1 MDSEP
6 FFIFDLLP
14 PPPPP
19 PPRPN
24 EIDLT
29 PYLMMPQT
37 EVAKQFGI
45 PLSTFSKRWKKAGRG
60 RKWPYRKVMALTKLD
75 QTPELIRKRKR
86 LLAPVKM
93 HIHVNNT
100 GR

>member
-19 PPRPN
+19 KV
-24 EIDLT
+24 EEVDLT
-29 PYLMMPQT
+29 PFLTMPQT
-37 EVAKQFGI
+37 EVARHFGI
-45 PLSTFSKRWKKAGRG
+45 PLSSFSKRWKKAARG
-60 RKWPYRKVMALTKLD
+60 RKWPYRKLIALSKME
-75 QTPELIRKRKR
+75 QTPKLMRKRKR

-100 GR
+100 EY